1 MGLCQ
6 SLGAGR
12 DGAGR
17 LESLGLDIGSPVILL
32 GLEDA
37 GEATADAV
45 RAAHAR
51 AVSAV
56 GPALLPVRP
65 ARRPVAESPPKP
77 TKPQEGVAE
86 LSGEQRAACAAVLC
100 RHIDLARGTAA
111 REPAGGGLAALAL
124 AVPGA
129 PCPACGGDGGDGAP
143 AHVFD
148 EAAPPSGAPTGRLV
162 RTAEPIEPAAVRRLF
177 GPPTPRPRRRRAPQT
192 GPRPGRRPAARPA
205 GRLSGPGRLLKL
217 LASLGAGEQ
226 AAELRDLLPS
236 APSPRASA
244 PSAASTSPTAILC
257 RSDSLRLPRPRGG
270 SRRAASSIPARV
282 RSGGPGGAPPTTAAA
297 GRRRPTDPAGARRAQ
312 TYASRSFF
320 RRGTEDIRQFALR
333 HLPAEAPADEVLE
346 MDRDAVVALVVLAA
360 RRLGW
365 PAPDPGRQ
373 PGAQRWLEMSDA
385 HLVALRSGDELA
397 AARAPRD
404 ATCAPSFPVSLA
416 TGGGGGNDGGAG
428 RSKRRRRGEPG
439 VSHASAI
446 EDEEAD

>member
-1 MGLCQ
+1 MEPDAWGF
-6 SLGAGR
+6 
-12 DGAGR
+12 
-17 LESLGLDIGSPVILL
+17 DIGSPVILL

-65 ARRPVAESPPKP
+65 ARRPIAESPPVP
-77 TKPQEGVAE
+77 IEPQEGVAE
-86 LSGEQRAACAAVLC
+86 LSGEQRAACAVVLC
-100 RHIDLARGTAA
+100 RHIDLAARLL
-111 REPAGGGLAALAL
+111 REPAVRRKLAGRPRGSRLVAGLAALAL

-148 EAAPPSGAPTGRLV
+148 EAAPAQRCPRTGRLV

-177 GPPTPRPRRRRAPQT
+177 GPPDAPASPPPRSPDGAAAGTPAPRPVRRDAFRDR
-192 GPRPGRRPAARPA
+192 
-205 GRLSGPGRLLKL
+205 GRLLKL

-226 AAELRDLLPS
+226 AAELRDLLPL
-236 APSPRASA
+236 RAL
-244 PSAASTSPTAILC
+244 AARLC
-257 RSDSLRLPRPRGG
+257 AERGLDVSHCDPLPERFL
-270 SRRAASSIPARV
+270 
-282 RSGGPGGAPPTTAAA
+282 AAA
-297 GRRRPTDPAGARRAQ
+297 EAARRIEAGGVVDPEHAAQ
-312 TYASRSFF
+312 TYSSRSFF

-346 MDRDAVVALVVLAA
+346 MDRDAVVALVVLVA

-385 HLVALRSGDELA
+385 QLVALRSGDELA

-404 ATCAPSFPVSLA
+404 AT
-416 TGGGGGNDGGAG
+416 TGGGGGDGGGAW

>member
-1 MGLCQ
+1 MEP
-6 SLGAGR
+6 
-12 DGAGR
+12 DGWRAW
-17 LESLGLDIGSPVILL
+17 GLDIGSPVILL

-100 RHIDLARGTAA
+100 RHIDLAARLL
-111 REPAGGGLAALAL
+111 REPAVRRKLAGRPRGSRLVAGLAALAL

-148 EAAPPSGAPTGRLV
+148 EAAPAQ
-162 RTAEPIEPAAVRRLF
+162 
-177 GPPTPRPRRRRAPQT
+177 RRA
-192 GPRPGRRPAARPA
+192 RGRAAGPAARPA

-226 AAELRDLLPS
+226 AAELRDLLPL
-236 APSPRASA
+236 RAL
-244 PSAASTSPTAILC
+244 AARLC
-257 RSDSLRLPRPRGG
+257 AERGLDVSHCDPLPERFL
-270 SRRAASSIPARV
+270 
-282 RSGGPGGAPPTTAAA
+282 AAA
-297 GRRRPTDPAGARRAQ
+297 EAQ

-404 ATCAPSFPVSLA
+404 AT